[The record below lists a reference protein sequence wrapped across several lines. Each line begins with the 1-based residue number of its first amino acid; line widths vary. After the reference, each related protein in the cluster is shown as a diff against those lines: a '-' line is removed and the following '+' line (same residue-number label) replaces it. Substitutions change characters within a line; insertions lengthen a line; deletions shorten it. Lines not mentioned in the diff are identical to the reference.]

1 MKRNRTPYDRPT
13 FILTFLLIGF
23 GMVMLYS
30 ASSTIAVDEFGSA
43 GYFLKRHIVRFLV
56 GAVFMVAF
64 MRLNYRFL
72 EKLSPLIYLGSI
84 LLLLATL
91 GYSWSHHITSPARWL
106 RLGFFNV
113 QTADVAKFAM
123 VVYLAAY
130 LAHRQ
135 EGIRDLKHG
144 LLPALIMIAI
154 CIGLI
159 IIQPDFSTAFTIG
172 AIAFILLYLGRAKI
186 AHLLAVMAVFAVI
199 GASVVY
205 TSPYKLQRLETYLHP
220 GADGSNTGYQ
230 IKQSLISLGNGGLLG
245 MGLGDSYEK
254 NLFLPEPHTDFI
266 FAIIGEELGFIGTA
280 GILTLF
286 LLLYLQILR
295 LGRSAPDLFGMY
307 LTVGLG
313 TAIFLYAVIHAGVVT
328 GLLPTTGLPLPFIS
342 YGGSHL
348 ITSMASIGVILN
360 ISSYRSEDKERRA
373 WW

>member
-1 MKRNRTPYDRPT
+1 MKHSRIPYDRPT

-43 GYFLKRHIVRFLV
+43 GYFLKRHIVRFLI
-56 GAVFMVAF
+56 GAVLMIGF
-64 MRLNYRFL
+64 MRFNYRYL

-84 LLLLATL
+84 FLLLATL
-91 GYSWSHHITSPARWL
+91 GYYWSHHISSPARWL
-106 RLGFFNV
+106 RLGIFNL
-113 QTADVAKFAM
+113 QTADLAKFAM

-130 LAHRQ
+130 MSHRR
-135 EGIRDLKHG
+135 ESLRDFKRG
-144 LLPALIMIAI
+144 LLPALIMISI
-154 CIGLI
+154 CIGLVV
-159 IIQPDFSTAFTIG
+159 IQPDFSTAFTIG
-172 AIAFILLYLGRAKI
+172 AIAFYLLYLGRAKI
-186 AHLLAVMAVFAVI
+186 GHLLSLLLVFAGI
-199 GASVVY
+199 GASIVY
-205 TSPYKLQRLETYLHP
+205 TSPYKMQRLDTYLNP
-220 GADGSNTGYQ
+220 GTDASRAGYQ

-295 LGRSAPDLFGMY
+295 LARSAPDLFGMY
-307 LTVGLG
+307 LTAGLG

-348 ITSMASIGVILN
+348 ITSMVSIGVILKVA
-360 ISSYRSEDKERRA
+360 SQRTEEKERPA
-373 WW
+373 W